1 MHRRVIVYTRP
12 LCLFC
17 DQVIALLTEASVPF
31 EKQELTSPE
40 EQRAL
45 SQRYDAA
52 TFPIV
57 TAGGA
62 YVGGFTHMVRL
73 HATGRLSEL
82 SGPPGAV
89 SSAPSAKSSSSFPPP
104 PTPRARTWTSQM
116 SELAK
121 RKSPK

>member
-1 MHRRVIVYTRP
+1 MYRRVIIYTRP

-17 DQVIALLTEASVPF
+17 DQVSDLLTEACIPF
-31 EKQELTSPE
+31 EKLELVSAE

-52 TFPIV
+52 NFPIV
-57 TAGGA
+57 IAGGA
-62 YVGGFTHMVRL
+62 YVGGFTHIVRL

-82 SGPPGAV
+82 LGPPGSVTSAST
-89 SSAPSAKSSSSFPPP
+89 SSIPPP
-104 PTPRARTWTSQM
+104 PTPRARAWTSQM

-121 RKSPK
+121 KRGPK

>member
-1 MHRRVIVYTRP
+1 VHRRVIVYTRP

-17 DQVIALLTEASVPF
+17 EQVADLLTESCIPF
-31 EKQELTSPE
+31 EKLELVSAE

-52 TFPIV
+52 NFPIV
-57 TAGGA
+57 IAGGA
-62 YVGGFTHMVRL
+62 YIGGFTHIVRL

-82 SGPPGAV
+82 LGPPGSVTSAST
-89 SSAPSAKSSSSFPPP
+89 SSTSSIPPP
-104 PTPRARTWTSQM
+104 PTPRVRNWTSQM

-121 RKSPK
+121 KKGPR